1 MSKKFTYDT
10 DMLGY
15 HVLTNEDLDAIHE
28 ATLDLMHDYGV
39 QMHGKEALEILEG
52 AGCEVDYEIDRVRFP
67 KGLVNDAIESTPAEI
82 TLCGRDPKND
92 TVLGGKKVCYKNF
105 GTGVFI
111 FDPTPEN

>member
-1 MSKKFTYDT
+1 MSKKFQYDN

-92 TVLGGKKVCYKNF
+92 TVL
-105 GTGVFI
+105 
-111 FDPTPEN
+111 